1 MPLKWISLSSSTKWK
16 PMRDGSAPQNPSE
29 PQLLAKL
36 RCVETNPFSLP
47 DLVSQG
53 KILISGCLRR
63 FIIVSSKPLRGW
75 GERKP
80 EDKHRLQKVWKI
92 VLSAFSPLSLVQEV
106 DCDVSVHESVVMWVS
121 GHVESY
127 GVKGVTD
134 LQALILWRTGHL
146 AFNTQP
152 FPNVLLPRYLDS
164 SKRSHP
170 LYFVL
175 TTKGWQ
181 DG

>member
-1 MPLKWISLSSSTKWK
+1 MNIIIFIHEVKASEGWQCP
-16 PMRDGSAPQNPSE
+16 ANPSE

-63 FIIVSSKPLRGW
+63 FIIVSPKPLRGW
-75 GERKP
+75 GERKL
-80 EDKHRLQKVWKI
+80 EDKHRLQKVWKM
-92 VLSAFSPLSLVQEV
+92 VLSAFSPLWLVQEV
-106 DCDVSVHESVVMWVS
+106 DYDASVHESVVIWSQRCHRSTSTHSVEHGPFGFQQAAATPQCSVS
-121 GHVESY
+121 
-127 GVKGVTD
+127 
-134 LQALILWRTGHL
+134 
-146 AFNTQP
+146 P
-152 FPNVLLPRYLDS
+152 CYLDS

-175 TTKGWQ
+175 TRKGWQ